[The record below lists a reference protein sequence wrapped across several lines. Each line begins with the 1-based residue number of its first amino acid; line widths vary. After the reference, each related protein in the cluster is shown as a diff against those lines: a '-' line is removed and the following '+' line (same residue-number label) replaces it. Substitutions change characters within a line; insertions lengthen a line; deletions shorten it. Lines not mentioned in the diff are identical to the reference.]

1 MKEFEFAPRMMVVD
15 VREWDALQA
24 ELQELRKITQ
34 NTSSPLSPEQ
44 EEWFNVHKSFWHTKA
59 QTTDDPQEP
68 YGKTDWKAIVDS
80 GKTIED
86 EKGNELYINEN
97 DYYIFW
103 NPSPI
108 TLRDWQSVER
118 KMQQSKGWKIK

>member
-1 MKEFEFAPRMMVVD
+1 MIVIPID
-15 VREWDALQA
+15 EWDALQA

-44 EEWFNVHKSFWHTKA
+44 EEWFNA
-59 QTTDDPQEP
+59 YATTDPQEP

-118 KMQQSKGWKIK
+118 KMQQSKGWKVK